1 MNKQNLIILNE
12 LANSLN
18 EKGFYKEAN
27 IIHEQFIKLSISP
40 DDVLMP
46 GEYKPTIESDDSIVE
61 IKLDDILEKLN
72 QIKKDINSLPQYTS
86 SEAQYDSDTRA
97 FPMHKRWALDYIKYT
112 IQEIINLKEVIK
124 EPI

>member
-46 GEYKPTIESDDSIVE
+46 GEYQPTIESDDSIVE

-97 FPMHKRWALDYIKYT
+97 FPMHKRWALDYIKHT
-112 IQEIINLKEVIK
+112 IEEIINLKEVIK

>member
-97 FPMHKRWALDYIKYT
+97 FPMHKRWALDYIKDT

>member
-46 GEYKPTIESDDSIVE
+46 GEYKSDDSIVE

-86 SEAQYDSDTRA
+86 SEAHYDSDTRA
-97 FPMHKRWALDYIKYT
+97 FPMHKRWALNYIKDT
-112 IQEIINLKEVIK
+112 IQEIINLKKVIK